1 MVYYS
6 QLVILL
12 NKIAKLH
19 VNYENTSAWI
29 HTMMSL
35 LIPMLLSSLAW
46 ADPSFNLDDTGDL
59 EDEYALEYT
68 DLWPAK
74 IVLDVGTKQCKLV
87 WFETT
92 PPRHTNVTFNTI
104 SSLKLIP
111 QYEGYPNELQIHLT
125 DGRSF
130 LLDHGGQVRKTAQ
143 TFTALS
149 KIVLEEG
156 SYKDTRI
163 IPKPI
168 PTRSKPVLS
177 VGSVDAPEALLPPSE
192 STINTKSVVATTYNI
207 DTTSFD
213 YIVKSNMARFRQCY
227 ITNDA
232 SEPISGTIE
241 LQVQLQ
247 GDGNVSN
254 VSIKSNTVHNSLVET
269 CLMHQMKGLQFSK
282 PKEGSEIETYPFIL
296 GQ

>member
-1 MVYYS
+1 M
-6 QLVILL
+6 
-12 NKIAKLH
+12 
-19 VNYENTSAWI
+19 
-29 HTMMSL
+29 
-35 LIPMLLSSLAW
+35 
-46 ADPSFNLDDTGDL
+46 
-59 EDEYALEYT
+59 
-68 DLWPAK
+68 
-74 IVLDVGTKQCKLV
+74 
-87 WFETT
+87 
-92 PPRHTNVTFNTI
+92 
-104 SSLKLIP
+104 
-111 QYEGYPNELQIHLT
+111 
-125 DGRSF
+125 
-130 LLDHGGQVRKTAQ
+130 RKTAQ

>member
-1 MVYYS
+1 
-6 QLVILL
+6 
-12 NKIAKLH
+12 
-19 VNYENTSAWI
+19 
-29 HTMMSL
+29 MMSFFTPL
-35 LIPMLLSSLAW
+35 LLSTLAW
-46 ADPSFNLDDTGDL
+46 AEPSFNLDDTGDV
-59 EDEYALEYT
+59 EDTYTLEYA

-92 PPRHTNVTFNTI
+92 PPRHTNVSFDAI
-104 SSLKLIP
+104 ASLKLIP
-111 QYEGYPNELQIHLT
+111 QYEGQPNELQIHLT

-156 SYKDTRI
+156 SNKDTRI
-163 IPKPI
+163 IPKPV
-168 PTRSKPVLS
+168 PSRAKPVLS

-192 STINTKSVVATTYNI
+192 STINTRTESATPYKV

-213 YIVKSNMARFRQCY
+213 YIVKNNMSRFRQCY
-227 ITNDA
+227 ITKDA
-232 SEPISGTIE
+232 SELIAGTVE
-241 LQVQLQ
+241 LEVQLAK
-247 GDGNVSN
+247 DGKVAQT
-254 VSIKSNTVHNSLVET
+254 SIKSTTIHNSLVET

-282 PKEGSEIETYPFIL
+282 PKEGHEIETYPFIL